1 VRRAESLQQTADARL
16 PKASANGRTLAG
28 FGLVP
33 GDKARVR
40 QGDATALLECALD
53 DRLPDGVVR
62 VPAGHASTST
72 LGAMFG
78 SISLERA

>member
-1 VRRAESLQQTADARL
+1 MLNR
-16 PKASANGRTLAG
+16 

-33 GDKARVR
+33 GAKARVI
-40 QGDATALLECALD
+40 QKSEAGDASALLEVALD

-62 VPAGHASTST
+62 LPAGHAATST

-78 SISLERA
+78 PILLERG